1 MALLASVAN
10 LATSWCNL
18 HQLKIGPP
26 RETTCICS
34 KFGHQ
39 VVPLALVPKLAIRC
53 YKFGHQVA
61 SHCLG
66 SPYWHYQLSVSME
79 LVSSSAKVTSVEFWK
94 GIVCTDTRTHRSD
107 PRYMMKSYHGRYM
120 LANKSLMGLR
130 VKMQTNLQTQ
140 RSLSIFFDIV
150 HHVTMFGWPKVGTN
164 IFDFLVRYIFSS
176 IQGLSELLVNL
187 WHTVRM
193 GAEVFPEAS
202 PKIWRFTDWKENMF
216 FFLPS

>member
-1 MALLASVAN
+1 MAQLGLVQIFVIRWCHFHCLQSWPPGCVTCIATLPWIALLA
-10 LATSWCNL
+10 
-18 HQLKIGPP
+18 
-26 RETTCICS
+26 
-34 KFGHQ
+34 
-39 VVPLALVPKLAIRC
+39 
-53 YKFGHQVA
+53 
-61 SHCLG
+61 
-66 SPYWHYQLSVSME
+66 LSVSME

-130 VKMQTNLQTQ
+130 LKMQTNLQTQ

-176 IQGLSELLVNL
+176 IQGLSELIHFLVLREGTNKWML
-187 WHTVRM
+187 AW
-193 GAEVFPEAS
+193 
-202 PKIWRFTDWKENMF
+202 
-216 FFLPS
+216 